1 MKKILSIIASLI
13 FSSCNSQS
21 DKKFNLEKVLNLE
34 YDSDIVI
41 AIDEYLNEKSEFG
54 EKIEKLNSSQKT
66 VLFVENLEREVNNG
80 GLNQFYFN
88 SSGDFSIETLYAL
101 LKIGAK
107 KTAKVLMIANSEFP
121 NGIIPKD
128 REQRIKIIEQ
138 IEDKSNEIWN
148 SLDEKFYTSENEIDN
163 LTDLLITFI
172 KSNKKDFIE

>member
-1 MKKILSIIASLI
+1 MKKIVSIIAGLI
-13 FSSCNSQS
+13 FSTCNSQS
-21 DKKFNLEKVLNLE
+21 NKKFDLDQVLSLE

-80 GLNQFYFN
+80 GFNQFYFN
-88 SSGDFSIETLYAL
+88 SSGDFSTETLDAL

-107 KTAKVLMIANSEFP
+107 KTAEVLKIANSEFP

-128 REQRIKIIEQ
+128 REQRIKIMEQ

-148 SLDEKFYTSENEIDN
+148 SLDDKFYTSENEIDN

-172 KSNKKDFIE
+172 KSNKKDFKE